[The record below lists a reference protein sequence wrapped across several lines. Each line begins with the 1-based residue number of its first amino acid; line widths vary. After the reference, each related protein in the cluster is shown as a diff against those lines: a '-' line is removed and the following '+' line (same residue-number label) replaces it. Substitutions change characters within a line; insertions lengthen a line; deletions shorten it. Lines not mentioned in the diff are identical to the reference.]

1 VESAAERGGAGTGG
15 NTGEARER
23 RRKLTVFKS
32 GTFTW
37 WQMGPLTRSL
47 LSSGIFVGSIWPGVV
62 VSWRGL
68 LAVFVV
74 VPAFYVSYV
83 WLTQL

>member
-1 VESAAERGGAGTGG
+1 M
-15 NTGEARER
+15 

-32 GTFTW
+32 CTFTW
-37 WQMGPLTRSL
+37 WQMGLLKLSL
-47 LSSGIFVGSIWPGVV
+47 LSSGIFVGSIWPGVF

-68 LAVFVV
+68 LAVFFV
-74 VPAFYVSYV
+74 VPAFYVNYV